1 MLPYSPQR
9 LLIIFSPLYGSHI
22 LVDVE
27 RQKVNGPR
35 RITLGKELFLRIL
48 KTKPV
53 CYVID
58 NLSKSFLQQVSL
70 YLIVR
75 GLGWAKQQPEV
86 NAKS

>member
-1 MLPYSPQR
+1 M
-9 LLIIFSPLYGSHI
+9 
-22 LVDVE
+22 DVE
-27 RQKVNGPR
+27 RQKENGPR
-35 RITLGKELFLRIL
+35 RITLGRELFLRIL

-70 YLIVR
+70 CLYLIVR
-75 GLGWAKQQPEV
+75 ELGWAKQQPEV